1 MLRTVKAF
9 VAGLII
15 GGLAVAAGSA
25 SGQNASSKSTVTNVT
40 QLRLYTIDRGH
51 LDDFASAWQKG
62 VYPLRTRL
70 GYRIPFAAKIPSTNQ
85 FLWIVQYTGP
95 DTWEQKEAQ
104 YYASAE
110 RVALSPDPRVWIAR
124 PEQLMVTPVVGPGS
138 TTP

>member
-40 QLRLYTIDRGH
+40 QLRLYT
-51 LDDFASAWQKG
+51 WQKG